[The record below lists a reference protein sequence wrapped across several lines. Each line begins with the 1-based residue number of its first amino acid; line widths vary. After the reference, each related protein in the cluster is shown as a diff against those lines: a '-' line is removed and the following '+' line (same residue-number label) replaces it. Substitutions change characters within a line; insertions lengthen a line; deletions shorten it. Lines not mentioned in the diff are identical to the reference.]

1 MADRVSARLT
11 SEGGRR
17 FGLAVGA
24 SFLTIAVIV
33 WWRGRPGAAS
43 VLATLGV
50 MLAVAGLA
58 IPARLAP
65 IEQAWMALAH
75 AISKVTTPIV
85 MGIMYFLVV
94 TPIGFVRRLLG
105 GNPLVHA
112 PTGDSFWKPR
122 PPGRRRSSMK
132 RQF

>member
-1 MADRVSARLT
+1 MT
-11 SEGGRR
+11 SEGRRR

-105 GNPLVHA
+105 
-112 PTGDSFWKPR
+112 
-122 PPGRRRSSMK
+122 
-132 RQF
+132 